1 MTPLPART
9 GNVSLDNADAV
20 IDGATAKVILMMGI
34 LKISLLYIFRLAL
47 NDAAEAFV
55 AGSVRLRADRE

>member
-1 MTPLPART
+1 
-9 GNVSLDNADAV
+9 VSLDNADAV